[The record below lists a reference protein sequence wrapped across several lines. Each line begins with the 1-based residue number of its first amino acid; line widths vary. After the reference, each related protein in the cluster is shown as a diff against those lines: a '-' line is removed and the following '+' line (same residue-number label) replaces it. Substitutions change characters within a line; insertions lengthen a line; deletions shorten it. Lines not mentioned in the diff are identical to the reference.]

1 MSCAGFDFGN
11 ANCLV
16 AIARRGGIDVCTNEV
31 SNRTTPCLVAFSGES
46 RSIGESAVSSVVQN
60 YKNTVTEVKRLL
72 GRAYDDPEVQ
82 RQMERSFF
90 EIVKEQD
97 GRTGIRVQYGP
108 NGEKRVFSPEALVAM
123 ILTNLGETASAE
135 YGANVK
141 DCVISIPAYF
151 TDAQRRAMKV
161 AGKIAGL
168 NVLRLF
174 HEHAAAALSYGLYRA
189 AELPEN
195 DPYKVAIVDIGN
207 SATTVAIVGFLKTK
221 LTVYSVAF
229 DSNLGGRDF
238 DQVLFDHFAS
248 TFGEKYKLD
257 IRSNPRATIRLRVA
271 CEKLKKVLSANPE
284 APLNVECI
292 MNDVDVSGYLKRSE
306 FEKMSEDLIKRICL
320 TCQRALEGANMS
332 VQDVQSVEIV
342 GGSSRIPAVQN
353 ALEQFFGRS
362 VMKTLNAE
370 ETVGRG
376 CALQGAIISPAFR
389 VRPYAV
395 EDVMPYPISIFKRC
409 GNEEECIQLFTRF
422 NPIPSLK
429 QLTFTVPYAPVELT
443 GYYEKTE
450 GTPLENT
457 AITKFVVE
465 APKKKDNEREM
476 AKVRVRVKLT
486 ADGILTMHSA
496 YSLEE
501 VEEQPQVSKNEEK
514 REVSKESQA
523 PAESADKMDIGD
535 QPSANSEQNANK
547 TEAEQNGVATGKEEE
562 EQHEKQQTDSSSA
575 TMSDA
580 NNNTNNSANA
590 TKSNADKPDP
600 QTKKMKTKQVDLKYD
615 ETLCSGVF
623 NDHQV
628 ETAHAAELEMRARDR
643 YLRDRSD
650 ALNSLESYV
659 YDMRNNLAD
668 FGGPLKD
675 FVLAEHR
682 QRFLEELENIE
693 NWIYSDEA
701 SSASKSVFQEK
712 LSSMKTKGDAI
723 VQRKYEWET
732 RPEAIAE
739 LQKVCETYRSLA
751 LSSSPEYEHIPEE
764 ERKKVLDKVQEAEN
778 WLSQQIPIFEKL
790 QKHED
795 CPVSVAQIR
804 QKSKAV
810 EQFCQPI
817 MNRPKPAPPKKNKE
831 EESASSTTN
840 KDNSTTT
847 TQKEDSSEQMQTE
860 TEEDKS
866 AENKDSPMETEPT
879 TTTQ

>member
-60 YKNTVTEVKRLL
+60 FKNTVTEVKRLL

-82 RQMERSFF
+82 RQLKRSFF
-90 EIVKEQD
+90 EIVKEED
-97 GRTGIRVQYGP
+97 GRTGIRVQYGA
-108 NGEKRVFSPEALVAM
+108 NGEKQIFSPEAIVAM

-135 YGANVK
+135 YGSTVK

-151 TDAQRRAMKV
+151 TDAQRRAMKD
-161 AGKIAGL
+161 AAKIAGF
-168 NVLRLF
+168 NTLRLF
-174 HEHAAAALSYGLYRA
+174 HEHAAAALSYGLYRT
-189 AELPEN
+189 AELPDS
-195 DPYKVAIVDIGN
+195 DPYKVAIVDVGN
-207 SATTVAIVGFLKTK
+207 SATTVSIVGFLKTK

-238 DQVLFDHFAS
+238 DEVLFDHFAS
-248 TFGEKYKLD
+248 EFDKKYKLD

-306 FEKMSEDLIKRICL
+306 FEQMSEELIKRICL
-320 TCQRALEGANMS
+320 TCQKALEGANVQ
-332 VQDVQSVEIV
+332 VQDIQSVEVV
-342 GGSSRIPAVQN
+342 GGSSRIPSLQN

-395 EDVMPYPISIFKRC
+395 EDVMPYPISIHKRC
-409 GNEEECIQLFTRF
+409 EDSEERIQLFTRF

-443 GYYEKTE
+443 GYYENSE
-450 GTPLENT
+450 VAPIGGSG
-457 AITKFVVE
+457 ITKFVLE
-465 APKKKDNEREM
+465 APKKKDSEKDM
-476 AKVRVRVKLT
+476 ARVRVRVKLT
-486 ADGILTMHSA
+486 ADGILALHSA

-501 VEEQPQVSKNEEK
+501 FEEQVQKNEEGK
-514 REVSKESQA
+514 HSVSNERENPEKTN
-523 PAESADKMDIGD
+523 DKMDISDQANSNAEKGD
-535 QPSANSEQNANK
+535 PNVQSEQNGNVTVK
-547 TEAEQNGVATGKEEE
+547 VEGNSTENLQAD
-562 EQHEKQQTDSSSA
+562 HSA
-575 TMSDA
+575 AMSDS
-580 NNNTNNSANA
+580 NNTANE
-590 TKSNADKPDP
+590 TENKETTEKGKPDS
-600 QTKKMKTKQVDLKYD
+600 QIKKVKTKQIDLKFD
-615 ETLCSGVF
+615 ETLCFGGFS
-623 NDHQV
+623 DSQV
-628 ETAHAAELEMRARDR
+628 ETARAAELEMRARDR

-659 YDMRNNLAD
+659 YDMRNNLSEY
-668 FGGPLKD
+668 GGPLKD
-675 FVLAEHR
+675 FVLSEDR
-682 QRFLEELENIE
+682 VRLLEELDSLE

-701 SSASKSVFQEK
+701 SSASKSVFTEK
-712 LSSMKTKGDAI
+712 LASIKSRGDAI
-723 VQRKYEWET
+723 VQRKFEWET

-739 LQKVCETYRSLA
+739 LQRVCDMYRSLA
-751 LSSSPEYEHIPEE
+751 SSTSAEFEHITEE
-764 ERKKVLDKVQEAEN
+764 DRKKVTDKTQETEN
-778 WLSQQIPIFEKL
+778 WLAKQVPLLEKL

-795 CPVSVAQIR
+795 CPVTVAQIR

-810 EQFCQPI
+810 EQFCHPI
-817 MNRPKPAPPKKNKE
+817 MYRPKPAPPKKSKE
-831 EESASSTTN
+831 QSSSGN
-840 KDNSTTT
+840 GDA
-847 TQKEDSSEQMQTE
+847 QKDSSEKMQTE
-860 TEEDKS
+860 TAENEKGVENGKGT
-866 AENKDSPMETEPT
+866 ENKDSGDAMETEPT
-879 TTTQ
+879 QT